1 MYWNLS
7 FRTFIYSVFPTVA
20 YCFVLIV
27 GDFGDRMWHNGTGN
41 ARTGKRESQPLR
53 KTRLRARVCVCVHAC
68 VRVCV
73 RAYLCVCVFVC
84 FWFVQEKTLL
94 CDDICVDGAKER
106 CMMEL
111 KILPNKWPDFR
122 NVINDCFSHWNL
134 IPIGSGRVIGCCVTT
149 SVQYSQFEL

>member
-1 MYWNLS
+1 M
-7 FRTFIYSVFPTVA
+7 FFPQW
-20 YCFVLIV
+20 LIV
-27 GDFGDRMWHNGTGN
+27 LFLLLVTLETGCDIM
-41 ARTGKRESQPLR
+41 AQEMQGQEGQRESQPLR